1 MSGKRNPNNFVT
13 IVFYWL
19 FNPLCIA
26 GESISTDTIRNC
38 MKMLEKQNYI
48 EVAHISGIRHIS
60 LNKKYESSGRVSEI
74 IERIESVITF

>member
-1 MSGKRNPNNFVT
+1 MKKHNQINFVT
-13 IVFYWL
+13 NVFGWL
-19 FNPLCIA
+19 FHT

-60 LNKKYESSGRVSEI
+60 LDKKYESADRVSEI